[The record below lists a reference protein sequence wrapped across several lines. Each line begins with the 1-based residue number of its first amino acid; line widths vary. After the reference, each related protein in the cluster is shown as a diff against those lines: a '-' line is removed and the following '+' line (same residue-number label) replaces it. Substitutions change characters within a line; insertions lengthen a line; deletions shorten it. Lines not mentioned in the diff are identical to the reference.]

1 MSTKQNQDNA
11 GFMIGLV
18 LFTALIPALF
28 FAAVYLSP
36 A

>member
-1 MSTKQNQDNA
+1 MSTKQSQDNA

-28 FAAVYLSP
+28 AVAVYLSP